1 MILNKY
7 ELHEIKGGA
16 AISGTLLNAIAKLIT
31 TVFDIGRAIGSA
43 ISMSQSKKKC

>member
-1 MILNKY
+1 MILNDI
-7 ELHEIKGGA
+7 ELVNINGG

-43 ISMSQSKKKC
+43 ISMSKTGSKC